1 MFKLKIAITG
11 SKGFLGKEIVK
22 QCQLKSYQIIQYSL
36 RNSEKY
42 SSFLSEVSKK
52 KFDIILNSAASLNP
66 KSNYD
71 FYINENL
78 PRDIQNHSKFKSKL
92 IHISSINVN
101 DSFNLCDPY
110 TLSKKNA
117 EKNLIKKNL
126 LIIRPSLIINN
137 LYGVSNNIFDK
148 YTSLPINYFPMIY
161 PGNTYAPV
169 QVSKL
174 ANFIL
179 HLIEDNKEEYSE
191 INIQG
196 KEKLNLWMI
205 FNNYCKKKNCKA
217 IRINIKFLNTILPTY
232 IKKQF
237 LKKSFLHNFLIIDR
251 RLKKD
256 VISI

>member
-22 QCQLKSYQIIQYSL
+22 LCKLKNYEITQYSL
-36 RNSEKY
+36 RNSKNY
-42 SSFLSEVSKK
+42 SSFLKDVSKK
-52 KFDIILNSAASLNP
+52 KFDIIFNSAASLNP

-78 PRDIQNHSKFKSKL
+78 PRDIQNHSKFKAKL

-101 DSFNLCDPY
+101 DKFNLCDPY

-126 LIIRPSLIINN
+126 LIVRPSLIINDF
-137 LYGVSNNIFDK
+137 YGVSNKIFDR

-174 ANFIL
+174 ASFIVNL
-179 HLIEDNKEEYSE
+179 FQDNKEEFME

-196 KEKLNLWMI
+196 KKKMDFWMI
-205 FNNYCKKKNCKA
+205 FNNYCKKRNLKA
-217 IRINIKFLNTILPTY
+217 MKINIKFLNIILPPY

-237 LKKSFLHNFLIIDR
+237 LKKSSLHNFLTIDR
-251 RLKKD
+251 RLKKN